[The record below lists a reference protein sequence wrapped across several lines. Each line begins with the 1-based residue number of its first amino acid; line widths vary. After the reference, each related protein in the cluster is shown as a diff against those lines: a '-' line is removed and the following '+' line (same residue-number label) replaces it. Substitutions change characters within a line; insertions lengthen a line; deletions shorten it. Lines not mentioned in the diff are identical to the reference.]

1 MNEVIGPNVKRLIA
15 HKMSLD
21 AIPRGG
27 GLNDALNY
35 LSSKDNITES
45 ARRAKDWVR
54 LAIRTLRQAAEPNP
68 WKDADDEAI
77 AGEFLRKIDERQ
89 RASDKSTSV
98 NATN

>member
-1 MNEVIGPNVKRLIA
+1 MEAERLGPNVKRLIA

-21 AIPRGG
+21 AVPAGG
-27 GLNDALNY
+27 GMDAALSF

-54 LAIRTLRQAAEPNP
+54 LAIKAVRSAAEPNP

-77 AGEFLRKIDERQ
+77 AGHFLEKIAERQ
-89 RASDKSTSV
+89 TA
-98 NATN
+98 NG